1 MNQTAVA
8 LYKVGGVLKEDA
20 RLLQKQDVDSDA
32 LPYLTEDVLTKMG
45 VPTFGRRV
53 KILKAAQ
60 AILAGAAGTASLN
73 ASTPAPLGSSQS
85 VGPSSFSS
93 SSSAPPARRQ
103 IEPEPDSYSREP
115 SSSPTAASTSAA
127 SSSSGPSR
135 GAPAN
140 DDAGEP
146 DNDDDDMEREF
157 EHPSITRA
165 NELAAKAA
173 ELAAAKAAKAA
184 AGGGGEDDLFG
195 TEEAATGDSFMAVK
209 PWLGAMKEPSNPP
222 KFNDAVPSKKLTID
236 WVHGFR
242 AFDSRSNLVYNEAG
256 DIVYPVAGLLV
267 VANAKAKKQRYF
279 QVSLACWRC
288 LLLAFEASRKRSTA
302 LILIPLSVLCLS
314 SFSRATTT
322 MCAAWRSILATRIS
336 SPPVRTR
343 QS

>member
-1 MNQTAVA
+1 MPPDLDVNQTAVA

-60 AILAGAAGTASLN
+60 AILAGAAGGGSAAPALGASM
-73 ASTPAPLGSSQS
+73 GSSQN
-85 VGPSSFSS
+85 VGASSYSSSSS

-127 SSSSGPSR
+127 SSSVSR

-140 DDAGEP
+140 DDAGEA
-146 DNDDDDMEREF
+146 DNDDDDDMEREF
-157 EHPSITRA
+157 EHPSVVRA
-165 NELAAKAA
+165 RENAAKAA
-173 ELAAAKAAKAA
+173 ENKAKAA
-184 AGGGGEDDLFG
+184 AAGGGGGEDDLFG
-195 TEEAATGDSFMAVK
+195 TEEAGTGDSFMAIK
-209 PWLGAMKEPSNPP
+209 PWIGAMKEPTNPP
-222 KFNDAVPSKKLTID
+222 KFNDAPPSKKLTID

-267 VANAKAKKQRYF
+267 VANTNAKPKKQRYF
-279 QVSLACWRC
+279 QVS
-288 LLLAFEASRKRSTA
+288 A
-302 LILIPLSVLCLS
+302 LTMLCCS
-314 SFSRATTT
+314 A
-322 MCAAWRSILATRIS
+322 
-336 SPPVRTR
+336 
-343 QS
+343 